1 MYLEEIAENVQLE
14 NDKFECKS
22 VLNRED
28 VVGWLKS
35 IAGFANAT
43 GGDFYIGVEDKTNK
57 LIGLI
62 IPEQF
67 ADDYVQII
75 ESLVKNGFSKSSL
88 NLRRG
93 YFNISLEEID
103 EDDIEYFEN
112 TVFSYQT
119 ENDSEKVV
127 AIKSRADELGNQILS
142 FIESKYVIPF
152 LSSVGEKA
160 GKSVER
166 KETQST
172 RTEALS
178 FTISIPEKMDKGKSA
193 QIVVIG
199 ASKAQALGQI
209 QCEIDNPDIV
219 SYADGKITALR
230 VGQTSVKFK
239 IIGKLEYIS
248 KHQITVIE
256 HILVNRIELN
266 QTSFDG
272 LLNDSF
278 KIVATCYPE
287 TAENIA
293 ELLKEVGMTPVQIIA
308 DICNQIK

>member
-160 GKSVER
+160 E
-166 KETQST
+166 
-172 RTEALS
+172 
-178 FTISIPEKMDKGKSA
+178 
-193 QIVVIG
+193 IG
-199 ASKAQALGQI
+199 RAH
-209 QCEIDNPDIV
+209 V
-219 SYADGKITALR
+219 
-230 VGQTSVKFK
+230 
-239 IIGKLEYIS
+239 
-248 KHQITVIE
+248 
-256 HILVNRIELN
+256 
-266 QTSFDG
+266 
-272 LLNDSF
+272 
-278 KIVATCYPE
+278 
-287 TAENIA
+287 
-293 ELLKEVGMTPVQIIA
+293 
-308 DICNQIK
+308 